1 MGKKKL
7 KNILL
12 SSHHKF
18 KYSLKLWFIC
28 LVRVKTILRCY
39 KKKLN

>member
-18 KYSLKLWFIC
+18 KYSLKLWFIN
-28 LVRVKTILRCY
+28 LVRENIFKN
-39 KKKLN
+39 KLN